1 MGIESVELVGKAG
14 ITVLYAGA
22 LWDGVYSLITQLWT
36 WTKGYKDTRMR
47 RYHFPEKISSTSP
60 RHS

>member
-22 LWDGVYSLITQLWT
+22 LWDGVYTVA
-36 WTKGYKDTRMR
+36 
-47 RYHFPEKISSTSP
+47 
-60 RHS
+60 